1 MDPLARLLKYTL
13 FYVWK
18 KSNKALKLHIT
29 VVVGAIL
36 TVNIGLGSSV
46 IEILTRVTGVLGS
59 IPGPVI

>member
-1 MDPLARLLKYTL
+1 MRY